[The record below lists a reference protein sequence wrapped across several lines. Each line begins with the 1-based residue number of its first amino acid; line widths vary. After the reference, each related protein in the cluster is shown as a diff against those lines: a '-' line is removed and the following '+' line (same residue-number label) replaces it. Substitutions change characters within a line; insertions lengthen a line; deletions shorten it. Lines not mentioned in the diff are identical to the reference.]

1 MAKYI
6 RLNDKAKAAMV
17 EQFAKWLD
25 REKVSNEDF
34 KLKMDV
40 AVAAKPII
48 RFSSKA
54 YIKLRF
60 LLANFD
66 KEVGFYGLVKHIE
79 PEEYLIYD
87 IKVYP
92 QKVTGATVTTN
103 EIELGKWYDTLTD
116 EEFADKRM
124 QGHSHVNMSPNP
136 SSVDLEDRKSK
147 IHDLNNDDYFI
158 FFIFNKSLKFTVDL
172 YQMDENIHYE
182 TDDIAVIYPDDLFWD
197 EIEEVKTETA
207 APKKKDEYQVRSDE
221 HYTGLSKEMT
231 KDQSAF
237 ASLARHYY
245 DDWSF
250 EGWT

>member
-6 RLNDKAKAAMV
+6 YLNDKAKKSIQK
-17 EQFAKWLD
+17 EFINWLD
-25 REKVSNEDF
+25 GLKANNERF
-34 KLKMDV
+34 KPKLDITPTV
-40 AVAAKPII
+40 KPII
-48 RFSSKA
+48 RFNDMA

-92 QKVTGATVTTN
+92 QRVTGATVTTN

-136 SSVDLEDRKSK
+136 SSVDLEDRKLK
-147 IHDLNNDDYFI
+147 LNDLNNDDYFI

-172 YQMDENIHYE
+172 YQMAENIHYE

-197 EIEEVKTETA
+197 EIEEVKTDPTV
-207 APKKKDEYQVRSDE
+207 KT
-221 HYTGLSKEMT
+221 YTGLSQ
-231 KDQSAF
+231 DQSTF
-237 ASLARHYY
+237 TSLIRNSRHCY

-250 EGWT
+250 EGWN